1 MKKPKLF
8 WQLFPSYLLIM
19 LLALGSATWYASRT
33 MRRAMLEHF
42 AENLLARA
50 RVVGS
55 HVAAEVAEEDAA
67 AVQALVQRL
76 GEAANTRITVVS
88 PQGAVLGDSSSDP
101 TAMEPHADRPEI
113 RDALAGDSGQAVRLS
128 DTLDQ
133 QMMYVAVPIH
143 HQGRFVG
150 VSRVALSLR
159 SIQESVRAVYRE
171 IALGGVVVT
180 VIAGLI
186 SFFVS
191 RAVSRPL
198 EEMTRAARRF
208 TAGDLKARL
217 PVAPSAEMTSLAEA
231 INRAA
236 AELDARI
243 QTITRQ
249 RNEHEAILASM
260 AEGVLAVDTDERIIS
275 INLTGGQML
284 SVVPS
289 RAVGRTI
296 QEAIRQPDLQ
306 KFVARTLAASEPVET
321 DIVLRSG
328 ATTLLRAH
336 GAVLRDATGT
346 RIGAVVV
353 LNDVTRVRRL
363 ETLRRDFVAN
373 VSHELKTPITSIKG
387 FVETLIQDR
396 PKDPAEAERFLQI
409 IARHA
414 DRLTAI
420 IEDLLLL
427 SRIEQDQEGAQVEM
441 QPWPMQDILQPAVQ
455 ACEARAAERGM
466 TIRLVCPDDLTVVLN
481 AHLME
486 QAVLNLINNAVKYSD
501 PNTDIEVA
509 AGREDAT
516 VFIRVSDHS
525 PGIDEEQLPR
535 LFERFYRVDKGR
547 SRSEGGTGLG
557 LAIVKHIAQVHRGTV
572 LAESRRGVGS
582 VFTIQLPAQPA

>member
-1 MKKPKLF
+1 
-8 WQLFPSYLLIM
+8 
-19 LLALGSATWYASRT
+19 
-33 MRRAMLEHF
+33 
-42 AENLLARA
+42 
-50 RVVGS
+50 
-55 HVAAEVAEEDAA
+55 
-67 AVQALVQRL
+67 
-76 GEAANTRITVVS
+76 
-88 PQGAVLGDSSSDP
+88 
-101 TAMEPHADRPEI
+101 
-113 RDALAGDSGQAVRLS
+113 
-128 DTLDQ
+128 
-133 QMMYVAVPIH
+133 
-143 HQGRFVG
+143 
-150 VSRVALSLR
+150 
-159 SIQESVRAVYRE
+159 
-171 IALGGVVVT
+171 
-180 VIAGLI
+180 
-186 SFFVS
+186 
-191 RAVSRPL
+191 
-198 EEMTRAARRF
+198 
-208 TAGDLKARL
+208 
-217 PVAPSAEMTSLAEA
+217 
-231 INRAA
+231 
-236 AELDARI
+236 
-243 QTITRQ
+243 
-249 RNEHEAILASM
+249 
-260 AEGVLAVDTDERIIS
+260 
-275 INLTGGQML
+275 
-284 SVVPS
+284 
-289 RAVGRTI
+289 
-296 QEAIRQPDLQ
+296 LQ

-486 QAVLNLINNAVKYSD
+486 QAVLNLINNAVKYGD
-501 PNTDIEVA
+501 ANTDIEVA
-509 AGREDAT
+509 AGREDAS

-557 LAIVKHIAQVHRGTV
+557 LAIVKHIAQVHRGAV